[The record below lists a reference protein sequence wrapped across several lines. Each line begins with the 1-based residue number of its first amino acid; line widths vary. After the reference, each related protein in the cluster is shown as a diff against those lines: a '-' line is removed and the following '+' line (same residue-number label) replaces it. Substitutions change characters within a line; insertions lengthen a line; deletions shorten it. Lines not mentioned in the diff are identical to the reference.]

1 MQLFQR
7 AFERRDATF
16 SLKDPAIQIMRDWF
30 GGGPTAS
37 GVSVSQKT
45 AEALPIVWR
54 CVTIISDTV
63 ATMPIKMMRRVERG
77 KEPDTNH
84 PLYSILHDLANPVTT
99 AHNFKAMM
107 QRQLCLWGNAY
118 AMVERYP
125 QGDIKALWPLES
137 SRMVVDFDKQ
147 GRVTYQYGTGADKQD
162 WTFDARRPPI
172 FHLHVYDL
180 DGIHGRSPITVLRE
194 SCGEAMAAQRFAAS
208 FWANSAQPA
217 GLLLYPGKLKPAA
230 KQNLRESWEERYKG
244 AENAHK
250 TGILEEGMKYQQLTM
265 PLEDAQ
271 FLESRQF
278 QASELSLM
286 YGVPPFLLNQTEKAT
301 SWGSGLEEQ
310 MRGFVSITLA
320 PWENL
325 WKQSIALFLLT
336 FKSFETHEAV
346 FVNNALV
353 QGDLKARMDAYAIEI
368 DKGILNP
375 NEARE
380 LEDMN
385 PREGGDEYKNINAQP
400 SAARYPNQ
408 HRSRR

>member
-16 SLKDPAIQIMRDWF
+16 TLKDPSIQALRDAF
-30 GGGPTAS
+30 GLGNTAS
-37 GVSVSQKT
+37 GVAVNQNT

-54 CVTIISDTV
+54 CVTIISDTI
-63 ATMPIKMMRRVERG
+63 ATMPIKLMRRTERG
-77 KEPDTNH
+77 KVPATDH
-84 PLYSILHDLANPVTT
+84 PLYSILHDLSNPLTT
-99 AHNFKAMM
+99 AHNLKATL

-118 AMVERYP
+118 AMIDRYP

-137 SRMVVDFDKQ
+137 SKMRVDYDKQ
-147 GRVTYQYGTGADKQD
+147 GRLVYEYGHNDT

-172 FHLHVYDL
+172 FHLHVYDT

-194 SCGEAMAAQRFAAS
+194 SCGEALAARTFASA

-217 GLLLYPGKLKPAA
+217 GLLLYPGKLKDTA
-230 KQNLRESWEERYKG
+230 KQHVRESWQERFGG
-244 AENAHK
+244 AKNSGK
-250 TGILEEGMKYQQLTM
+250 TAILEEGIKYQQLTM
-265 PLEDAQ
+265 PLDDAQ
-271 FLESRQF
+271 FLESRTF
-278 QASELSLM
+278 QAFELSLL
-286 YGVPPFLLNQTEKAT
+286 YGMPPFLLNQTDKAT
-301 SWGSGLEEQ
+301 SWGTGLEQQ
-310 MRGFVSITLA
+310 MRGFAAITLA
-320 PWENL
+320 PWQNL

-353 QGDLKARMDAYAIEI
+353 QGDIQTRMNAYGAQI
-368 DKGILNP
+368 KWGILSP

-385 PREGGDEYKNINAQP
+385 PREGGDEYVTPTASTSVAVEP
-400 SAARYPNQ
+400 VGA
-408 HRSRR
+408 